1 MNLEDPLHETEP
13 YILIEGPRWG
23 DAEFYGRWLLAAAK
37 AEALWK
43 EAISDP
49 SFQKQIEVVKV
60 LVIPD
65 FSIAA
70 TVLLSKFEKNLFS
83 TSVGLTSEEVDLFNE
98 IVMMVEMGFFV
109 LTGDR
114 YQMMIPTKLKIGKVK
129 RAALMFA
136 QTEDADGLHPE
147 RLVATMPYARA
158 EEWQRRLRQLD
169 ENQRC
174 ADRLLLLGA

>member
-70 TVLLSKFEKNLFS
+70 TVLLSKFEKFL
-83 TSVGLTSEEVDLFNE
+83 
-98 IVMMVEMGFFV
+98 
-109 LTGDR
+109 
-114 YQMMIPTKLKIGKVK
+114 
-129 RAALMFA
+129 
-136 QTEDADGLHPE
+136 LH
-147 RLVATMPYARA
+147 
-158 EEWQRRLRQLD
+158 QRRSD
-169 ENQRC
+169 QR
-174 ADRLLLLGA
+174 GSGFVQ